1 MAIRTI
7 PETAASSGVSEANV
21 LDLARVTNLMLGGM

>member
-7 PETAASSGVSEANV
+7 PETAASTISEANV